1 MAIYKHCDICGTCCD
16 GEESP
21 IVEGTNG
28 FRLVRTDSYDRL
40 ISEDKT
46 YDLCQSCKNKIM
58 KFIES
63 NGTSIDIE

>member
-1 MAIYKHCDICGTCCD
+1 MAIYKHCDICGICCD

-21 IVEGTNG
+21 IVEGLIG
-28 FRLVRTDSYDRL
+28 FRLVRTDSYGII

-63 NGTSIDIE
+63 KGTSIDIE